1 MASSHTH
8 HGLLTDPNAA
18 GQYTPGEEG
27 NIDFSIINMLYS
39 GPYDQ
44 HGSEPSMNTAPLTH
58 IDPTQLTGGM
68 EASQHGDGPVL
79 SRNYHPSPS
88 SDDWATT
95 GGFTSSS
102 TASPE
107 PLHASTSSSSQSLG
121 EHGGQRQQSTHGP
134 PSGGLRQTAV
144 APKRVVPAEGPRG
157 ASTVVARR
165 KSTTDS
171 VKPLSGMGPV
181 RANTTEGGGRVRVS
195 EDGTDTE
202 CTNCHTSNTPLWR
215 RDPEGRPLCNA
226 CGLFYVSATRRGIPV
241 ANGLTIGAEI
251 ARCRTP
257 PITQDGRDQETVRLE
272 SRLLCTMSLMPCSRD
287 RNRAHGGSG
296 SSRKGTGSLTKIAS
310 STSKPRIAV
319 AQAATGTPMKRQRRD
334 SQVQPETAPVSSSAP
349 PSTSSSG
356 KASEDTSDATA

>member
-1 MASSHTH
+1 MSPTHPGRSSEISQSSSFPSTNFSFEFGLPESFYTSSSGSQLGSVPEERRMENAISGALAEALHMASSHTH

-134 PSGGLRQTAV
+134 SSGGPRQTAV

-226 CGLFYVSATRRGIPV
+226 CGLFYVSATRRDIPV
-241 ANGLTIGAEI
+241 ANGLTI
-251 ARCRTP
+251 
-257 PITQDGRDQETVRLE
+257 
-272 SRLLCTMSLMPCSRD
+272 
-287 RNRAHGGSG
+287 
-296 SSRKGTGSLTKIAS
+296 
-310 STSKPRIAV
+310 
-319 AQAATGTPMKRQRRD
+319 
-334 SQVQPETAPVSSSAP
+334 
-349 PSTSSSG
+349 
-356 KASEDTSDATA
+356 